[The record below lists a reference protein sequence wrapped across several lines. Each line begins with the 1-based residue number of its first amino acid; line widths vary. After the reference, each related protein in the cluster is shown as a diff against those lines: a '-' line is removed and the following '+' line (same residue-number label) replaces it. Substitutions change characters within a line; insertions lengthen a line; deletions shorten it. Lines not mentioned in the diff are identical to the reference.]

1 MIDIGW
7 SEMAVVALIALLIL
21 GPKELPQAMRMVARW
36 VKKLRGMTRDVQS
49 GFDQMIRD
57 AELEDAKKAVQG
69 VSTGSLNK
77 TISDTIDP
85 TGAVGESIGSLEKE
99 ARTSEREAK
108 DNLSQSGESEGDNS
122 NQSSGDQSSS
132 DQSSTGNS
140 EVSSSG
146 VIETP
151 LNIAPASSLRPPE
164 ESRSTDDGGS
174 AATESSS
181 NKKEELDEKPHS

>member
-21 GPKELPQAMRMVARW
+21 GPKELPKAMRMVARW

-69 VSTGSLNK
+69 ISSGSLNK

-85 TGAVGESIGSLEKE
+85 TGVVGESIGSLQNE
-99 ARTSEREAK
+99 ARASEREAK
-108 DNLSQSGESEGDNS
+108 DNLTQSGESEADA
-122 NQSSGDQSSS
+122 S
-132 DQSSTGNS
+132 DQSSTDSS
-140 EVSSSG
+140 EVSSSS
-146 VIETP
+146 VVETP

-164 ESRSTDDGGS
+164 ESGTAAEGG
-174 AATESSS
+174 AVAEESSS
-181 NKKEELDEKPHS
+181 KEKDDLDKKSHA